1 MERKMTNKKIRIAM
15 IEHNLKQWELADLLG
30 IDESVFCRK
39 MRKELPEDE
48 QNRIVSLI
56 NKS

>member
-15 IEHNLKQWELADLLG
+15 IEHNLKQWELAELLG